1 MDRRRRI
8 AAYGVCV
15 AADGRLL
22 LVRASAATGRPGVW
36 QVPGGGIEHGE
47 HPADAVVRE
56 FAEETGLAVG
66 VRGLRAVV
74 ADVQAGPDGAVHT
87 DRVIYDVTPL
97 GAPLRA
103 EPTGRTLRAEPTGRT
118 LRAEPTGRTLR
129 AEPTGTSDRAEW
141 VEPGRLAA
149 LPLMPFTAE
158 LLGRPVEPVPAD
170 RAVPSADVAP
180 AAAGTGHGQVT
191 PAGDELPARGQRF
204 AAYGLVTDPAGRV
217 LLTLIA
223 PGYPG
228 AGSWHLPGGGTDH
241 GEQPVAALLRELAEE
256 ADQVGRI
263 TALLDVSHRR
273 NPAAVGPEG
282 YPIDWHAVRAI
293 FRVVVDTPTPAQV
306 TEAAGGSTADA
317 AWFPVAR
324 AASLPLTDVAAAAL
338 PLLVDQSTTERDR

>member
-1 MDRRRRI
+1 MATGVRVDRRRRI
-8 AAYGVCV
+8 AAYGVCR
-15 AADGRLL
+15 APDGRLL
-22 LVRASAATGRPGVW
+22 LVRASAATDRPGVW

-56 FAEETGLAVG
+56 FAEKTGLTVE

-74 ADVQAGPDGAVHT
+74 ADVQTGPDAALHT
-87 DRVIYDVTPL
+87 DRIVYDVTPL
-97 GAPLRA
+97 G
-103 EPTGRTLRAEPTGRT
+103 
-118 LRAEPTGRTLR
+118 
-129 AEPTGTSDRAEW
+129 GTPREATAGSSDRVEW
-141 VEPGRLAA
+141 VEPGRLAG

-158 LLGRPVEPVPAD
+158 LFGRPVEPVPAD
-170 RAVPSADVAP
+170 RTVPST
-180 AAAGTGHGQVT
+180 AGTGHGTVT
-191 PAGDELPARGQRF
+191 PAGGDRPARGQRF

-223 PGYPG
+223 PGFPG

-256 ADQVGRI
+256 ADQVGRV

-273 NPAAVGPEG
+273 NPAALGPEG

-293 FRVVVDTPTPAQV
+293 FRVVVDAPTAARV

-317 AWFPVAR
+317 AWFPSVE
-324 AASLPLTDVAAAAL
+324 AAGLPLTDVAAAVL
-338 PLLVDQSTTERDR
+338 PRLAP